1 MIKRVAI
8 IGGTHGNEITGIYLL
23 KRWDAERAEIT
34 RDSFTT
40 ITLWANPRA
49 FYENKRFIDVDL
61 NRCFLLDELNDKRN
75 LTYEGQLAKAINAR
89 LGPKHESAVDFIL
102 DIHTTTSNMGVTL
115 ILFEGGDEFAFRMA
129 SFIKSHIP
137 TVNVYVFKDQGEDL
151 PYLVSI
157 AHCRLALEIGP
168 VPQGVLRHD
177 IFERANSVVQ
187 LALDYI
193 HIANVGGDP
202 ETASEL
208 EVFVHNSIVRFPL
221 DDAGE
226 IYGMVHV
233 NLQDRDFGELKKGDP
248 LFIKLNGEIVLFE
261 DDHPAYPVF
270 INEAAY
276 YDAKIALSLTHKTL
290 RRIPAAVKRRIPSD
304 TSG

>member
-1 MIKRVAI
+1 MIKKVAI

-75 LTYEGQLAKAINAR
+75 LTYEGQRAKAINAL
-89 LGPKHESAVDFIL
+89 LGPKHESAVDFII

-115 ILFEGGDEFAFRMA
+115 ILFEGRDEFAFRMA

-137 TVNVYVFKDQGEDL
+137 TVNVYLFKDQGEDL

-157 AHCRLALEIGP
+157 APRRLVLEIGP
-168 VPQGVLRHD
+168 VPQGLLRHD
-177 IFERANSVVQ
+177 IFERTNRVVQ

-193 HIANVGGDP
+193 QIANVGGDS
-202 ETASEL
+202 ETASDL
-208 EVFVHNSIVRFPL
+208 EVFEHKSVVRFPL
-221 DDAGE
+221 DAAGE
-226 IYGMVHV
+226 INGMVHV
-233 NLQDRDFGELKKGDP
+233 NLQDKDFSEVNKGDP
-248 LFIKLNGEIVLFE
+248 LFIKLNGEIVRFE
-261 DDHPAYPVF
+261 DDQPVYPVF

-276 YDAKIALSLTHKTL
+276 YDAKIALSLTHKTM
-290 RRIPAAVKRRIPSD
+290 RKIPGSLL
-304 TSG
+304 